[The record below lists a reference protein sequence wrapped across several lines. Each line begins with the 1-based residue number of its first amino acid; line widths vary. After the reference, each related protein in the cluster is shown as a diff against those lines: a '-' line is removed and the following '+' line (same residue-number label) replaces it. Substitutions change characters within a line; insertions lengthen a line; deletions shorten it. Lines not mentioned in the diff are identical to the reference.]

1 LGKGSRLAPL
11 AYASDS
17 QLTVAFD
24 LWHKLLGLFKRLEE
38 ISTKEFEDIYRVNV
52 QGPWLLTK
60 LLMPVAK
67 QFKAMVVMVSSDV
80 STRTFPNGGA
90 YTASKFALRA
100 ITRTFQ
106 QENPELRFL
115 ELRPGAIDSYFAGS
129 KQGDADKHGFLQTT
143 TVAESLRAVLRLPAE
158 ARVEE
163 VVLRSRDQAIEY

>member
-1 LGKGSRLAPL
+1 
-11 AYASDS
+11 
-17 QLTVAFD
+17 
-24 LWHKLLGLFKRLEE
+24 
-38 ISTKEFEDIYRVNV
+38 
-52 QGPWLLTK
+52 
-60 LLMPVAK
+60 MPVAK